1 MGNPDRKHRISKPG
15 EHQPGDK
22 QQHWNFSALDTNN
35 FPCSNIRSGNPDNND
50 SRKSHREDNMLL
62 DINVSV
68 VVCVRYVNIVWILYL
83 VDVYGLYVEGWAYSS
98 NK

>member
-1 MGNPDRKHRISKPG
+1 
-15 EHQPGDK
+15 
-22 QQHWNFSALDTNN
+22 
-35 FPCSNIRSGNPDNND
+35 
-50 SRKSHREDNMLL
+50 MLL